1 MIDTII
7 SIIANLFSIFG
18 ITIDSKKIALSF
30 KRNKT
35 FRNGCIVSFLCIC
48 CVLIICLIIYKQK
61 SITVTNVT
69 LSENSLTMS
78 INESHTLTAKVLY
91 SDNTMD
97 EDILWYSSND
107 SIATVD
113 QNGIVS
119 ALNIGN
125 VTIIAQASKNNTTEI
140 AECAI
145 TIKSPPSG
153 YSISVHQ
160 LSEDSYAYVY
170 VKPYESDITDIQ
182 IYAKSPSGEIFSP
195 NKDEN
200 DLYHFYSECGTWTI
214 YASVKND
221 IGIYKAQKPEDYVI
235 IEVTNITDI
244 LGNSIGTLNNML
256 QQLVP

>member
-1 MIDTII
+1 MINTIL
-7 SIIANLFSIFG
+7 SIIANVFSIFG
-18 ITIDSKKIALSF
+18 ITIDSKKIS
-30 KRNKT
+30 NKLKKNKA
-35 FRNGCIVSFLCIC
+35 FRKICLISFLCIC
-48 CVLIICLIIYKQK
+48 CVLIIRFIISKQK

-78 INESHTLTAKVLY
+78 INESHILTAKVLY
-91 SDNTMD
+91 SNNTMD
-97 EDILWYSSND
+97 EDILWISSND

-113 QNGIVS
+113 QNGIVT
-119 ALNIGN
+119 ALNNGN

-140 AECAI
+140 AECTI

-170 VKPYESDITDIQ
+170 IKPYESDITNIQ
-182 IYAKSPSGEIFSP
+182 IYGKSPSGEIFAP

-200 DLYHFYSECGTWTI
+200 DLYHFSECGSWII

-221 IGIYKAQKPEDYVI
+221 AGIYEAQKPEDFAK
-235 IEVTNITDI
+235 IEVTNITDT
-244 LGNSIGTLNNML
+244 LGDSISTLNNML
-256 QQLVP
+256 RQLVP